1 MVRSTAE
8 PSKAKESQVQA
19 TTYTHNSFPF
29 AQIENTMKK
38 IYCFLISLYHDND
51 EMDLLSLGVFSSSV
65 WFVAKH
71 SLTHFEDLHFE

>member
-51 EMDLLSLGVFSSSV
+51 EMDLLSLGFFFFSS
-65 WFVAKH
+65 AKR
-71 SLTHFEDLHFE
+71 SLKHFEDLHFE